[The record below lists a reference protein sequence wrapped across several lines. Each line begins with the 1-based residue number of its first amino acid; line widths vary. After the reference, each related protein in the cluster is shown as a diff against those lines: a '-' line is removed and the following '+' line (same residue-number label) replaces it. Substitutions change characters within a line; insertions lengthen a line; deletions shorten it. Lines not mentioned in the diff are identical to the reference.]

1 MTIKEIEKELNIPRA
16 TVRFYE
22 KEGLLEP
29 SREENGYRDYSSEDV
44 ERIKKIV
51 IFRKIGL
58 SVSDIEDLLDG
69 AAELPGVLDE
79 NIANL
84 EKQMEE
90 LKGAISI
97 SKKLKEEAVTMSSF
111 ETDDY
116 WNLLGEEEK
125 KGNRFFDVA
134 KDIARV
140 EKGVILD
147 YIGWT
152 DKNGNLYAPGKSVL
166 CTIALLVIIGI
177 IWCLVG
183 WDWSLKTFF
192 EPVKSLIAVILT
204 ELVFSVP
211 LYFLGKKHPWIAEH
225 RYQAMIIVNLI
236 AALLVL
242 LLLILLETVK

>member
-84 EKQMEE
+84 EKSLEE
-90 LKGAISI
+90 LKGALYL
-97 SKKLKEEAVTMSSF
+97 SKKLKEEAVTMASF
-111 ETDDY
+111 NTEDY
-116 WNLLGEEEK
+116 WSIVDEEEK

-140 EKGVILD
+140 EKNVILS
-147 YIGWT
+147 YFGWA
-152 DKNGNLYAPGKSVL
+152 DKEGNLYDPKKSIL
-166 CTIALLVIIGI
+166 NTLLALAILGAVWCLIGWEWNVKTFLKPVRGIIVII
-177 IWCLVG
+177 V
-183 WDWSLKTFF
+183 
-192 EPVKSLIAVILT
+192 A
-204 ELVFSVP
+204 ELVLSVP
-211 LYFLGKKHPWIAEH
+211 LFFLGKKHPWIAEH
-225 RYQAMIIVNLI
+225 RHQVLIIACLL
-236 AALLVL
+236 AALVTLLILVL
-242 LLLILLETVK
+242 LSSV

>member
-90 LKGAISI
+90 LKGAISL
-97 SKKLKEEAVTMSSF
+97 SKKMKEEAVTMSSF
-111 ETDDY
+111 ETEDY
-116 WNLLGEEEK
+116 WNLLDEEEK

-140 EKGVILD
+140 EKGVILN

-166 CTIALLVIIGI
+166 CTVILLVIIGI
-177 IWCLVG
+177 IWCLIG
-183 WDWSLKTFF
+183 RDWSLKTFF
-192 EPVKSLIAVILT
+192 EPVKSLITVILT